1 MKFDDLDAKMRVY
14 ETAHDHRVLPE
25 VHVVARVDGRNFT
38 RLTKDVHAF
47 EAPFDARFR
56 DLMLDTVEHL
66 MDCGFRV
73 VYGYTQSDEIS
84 LLFHRDEQAFGRKAR
99 KYNSVLAGEASARFS
114 RLLGAHACF
123 DCRVCELPNA
133 GLVRDYFRWRA
144 EDARR
149 NALNAHCYWALR
161 NDGRPAGEATDALR
175 GLSVADKNDMLR
187 RRGTDFDDLPAW
199 QTRGVGLWWETYERD
214 ATNPTTGET
223 VAAIRRRVRRELE
236 LPAGEAYERLVLGL
250 VNAGAANGAV

>member
-1 MKFDDLDAKMRVY
+1 MKFDDLDAKMRLY
-14 ETAHDHRVLPE
+14 ETAHDYRVLPE
-25 VHVVARVDGRNFT
+25 VYMVARIDGRSFT

-47 EAPFDARFR
+47 EAPYDARFR

-114 RLLGAHACF
+114 LGLGSHACF
-123 DCRVCELPNA
+123 DCRICELPNP

-161 NDGRPAGEATDALR
+161 KDGRAAGEATDALR
-175 GLSVADKNDMLR
+175 DMSVAGKNEMLF
-187 RRGTDFDDLPAW
+187 RRGTNFNDLPAW
-199 QTRGVGLWWETYERD
+199 QKRGVGLWRETFERE

-223 VAAIRRRVRRELE
+223 VGATRRRVRRDLE
-236 LPAGEAYERLVLGL
+236 LPVGEAYDRLVLGFTGEGT
-250 VNAGAANGAV
+250 A